1 MKKKNKI
8 IAFLLLMLVTISK
21 AFAAYDNT
29 NIDLGIHKIK
39 YNKNENRYI
48 KYNGISQ
55 RFFDY
60 YYLDNEGVRYPA
72 YCINL
77 GMDGAEKGEYD
88 VNVNE
93 KLQDKTLNNIIL
105 NGYPYK
111 TPSEL
116 GLNTEDEAKFATQF
130 AAWCYVSHLDF
141 SKIEALNQEG
151 IKVANAIKNIYD
163 RGMNT
168 QTLPNTVNI
177 LDVSKEFKIDDKDEE
192 YYSKKINL
200 EYNENVK
207 EIILRKNSLD
217 AIVTDLNNNKIDKI
231 TNQKEVK
238 ILVKR
243 NKILENVKFNLEFD
257 TLVKE
262 NSVMFG
268 ASLDSSKQNT
278 ALALKPLKT
287 NVIKLENELKY
298 EPTYLKIIKVDKD
311 DNAIRLP
318 NTKFSLS
325 LKSTGRF
332 LGEYTT
338 DENGEINLD
347 VSKEL
352 KIFKSEELE
361 LKEIEASKGYNI
373 SKENNVY
380 DIKLK
385 MGKENTITIA
395 NDKIKGKIKI
405 LKLSNED
412 NKLSGLKKNTPLS
425 DTTFNIYSEDNQL
438 VDTITTDKNGI
449 AVSKE
454 LKYGKY
460 YIKEIKSSK
469 YYVLNANTFKA
480 EITKMNEV
488 INLTIG
494 NNNVI
499 YSEELPFTGKIN

>member
-1 MKKKNKI
+1 MIKKNKI
-8 IAFLLLMLVTISK
+8 IAFLLLIIVTMSK
-21 AFAAYDNT
+21 IFAAYDNT
-29 NIDLGIHKIK
+29 NIDLGTHRIK

-111 TPSEL
+111 SPSEL
-116 GLNTEDEAKFATQF
+116 GLSTEDEAKFATQF
-130 AAWCYVSHLDF
+130 AAWCYVSNLDF
-141 SKIEALNQEG
+141 GKIEALNQEG
-151 IKVANAIKNIYD
+151 IKVANAIRNIYEK
-163 RGMNT
+163 GINT
-168 QTLPNTVNI
+168 EILPNTVNI
-177 LDVSKEFKIDDKDEE
+177 VEVSKEFKIDDKDEE
-192 YYSKKINL
+192 YYSKKIKL

-207 EIILRKNSLD
+207 EIVLRKNSLE
-217 AIVTDLNNNKIDKI
+217 AIITDLNNNKIDKI

-238 ILVKR
+238 ILIKR
-243 NKILENVKFNLEFD
+243 NKVLENIKFSLEFD

-278 ALALKPLKT
+278 ALALRLLKT
-287 NVIKLENELKY
+287 NIIKMDNELKY
-298 EPTYLKIIKVDKD
+298 IPTYLKIIKVDKD

-318 NTKFSLS
+318 NTKFSIS
-325 LKSTGRF
+325 LKSTGRL
-332 LGEYTT
+332 LGEYVT

-347 VSKEL
+347 ISKDL

-361 LKEIEASKGYNI
+361 LKEIEASKGYYI
-373 SKENNVY
+373 SKEENAYN
-380 DIKLK
+380 IKVK
-385 MGKENTITIA
+385 MEKENTISIS
-395 NDKIKGKIKI
+395 NDKIKGNIKI

-412 NKLSGLKKNTPLS
+412 NKLSGLKKNTPLC
-425 DTTFNIYSEDNQL
+425 DTVFNIYNENNEL
-438 VDTITTDKNGI
+438 VDTITTDKNGV
-449 AVSKE
+449 ATSKDLE
-454 LKYGKY
+454 YGKY

-469 YYVLNANTFKA
+469 YYVLNSNTFKA
-480 EITKMNEV
+480 EITKMGEV

-494 NNNVI
+494 NDNVV
-499 YSEELPFTGKIN
+499 YSEELPFTGM